1 MVIIV
6 LIYLSVRLTIVKCRQ
21 SKICT
26 KHETMLKYMEIT
38 HLYNTDGEVIEDDLA
53 DICKTF
59 VFVQT

>member
-6 LIYLSVRLTIVKCRQ
+6 LIYLSVRLTIVRCLQ

-26 KHETMLKYMEIT
+26 KQETILKYMEIT
-38 HLYNTDGEVIEDDLA
+38 RLHNTDGKVIDDLA
-53 DICKTF
+53 DIGKTF